1 MNQIL
6 GRKKKHT
13 KRRGVKV
20 IGALAF
26 LFAGLF
32 GNLVVV
38 PAVSP
43 ATGAQI
49 ADVIRSVAGPQ
60 PVAALESVSF
70 RIQDTFNQ
78 FLSTLNGGQKQISL
92 SQNNGIQPTAKK
104 LRQTTVI
111 ADSAAKSTP
120 VQPVA
125 DAAAKTIPVQP
136 VADAVTALPQIG
148 WQAYGPTVNGT
159 PVMAHTLL
167 SLDPNRPYAGIA
179 LVRIDLTKLKLHMQP
194 GFLEPSHAKDIVNAI
209 PNLGLTPATDQSNLI
224 AGFNGGFKA
233 VNGNYGMMVN
243 GITVLPPVPG
253 IATIAIYRDGHVQI
267 GAWGHV
273 QVGADIIPSADIVA
287 FRQNCPL
294 LIQAGHLNPQVFLDN
309 RAIWGNT
316 IDNKEITWRTGL
328 GITKDGHYLIYAVGN
343 GTTVATL
350 AQALQNAGAYNAM
363 QLDINRHYA
372 HFVTYKSSGKPNP
385 PLRAVQL
392 LDQMESDPTL
402 YLVAHSRDYFYL
414 TSQ

>member
-1 MNQIL
+1 MNQIF

-13 KRRGVKV
+13 KGYGVQV
-20 IGALAF
+20 IAALV

-32 GNLVVV
+32 GALVIV

-43 ATGAQI
+43 AAGAQI
-49 ADVIRSVAGPQ
+49 ADTIRLVAGPQ

-70 RIQDTFNQ
+70 RVQDLFNQ
-78 FLSTLNGGQKQISL
+78 FLSAHNGGQKQISL
-92 SQNNGIQPTAKK
+92 SQNNNIHPADKK

-111 ADSAAKSTP
+111 AGSVVISTPVKPVADSAAKP
-120 VQPVA
+120 
-125 DAAAKTIPVQP
+125 IRVQP
-136 VADAVTALPQIG
+136 VADAVTTLPQIG
-148 WQAYGPTVNGT
+148 WQAYGPTVNGA
-159 PVMAHTLL
+159 PVMAQTLL
-167 SLDPNRPYAGIA
+167 SLDLQRPYAGIA
-179 LVRIDLTKLKLHMQP
+179 LVRIDLSKLKLHMEP
-194 GFLEPSHAKDIVNAI
+194 GFLEPSHTKEIVNAI
-209 PNLGLTPATDQSNLI
+209 PHLGLMPVADQRNLV

-233 VNGNYGMMVN
+233 VNGQYGMMVN
-243 GITVLPPVPG
+243 GITLLQAIPG
-253 IATIAIYRDGHVQI
+253 LAVVAIYRDGHIQI
-267 GAWGHV
+267 GAWG
-273 QVGADIIPSADIVA
+273 QDIIPSADIVA

-294 LIQAGHLNPQVFLDN
+294 LIQAGHLNPQVFLAN

-328 GITKDGHYLIYAVGN
+328 SITQDGRYLIYAVGN
-343 GTTVATL
+343 GTTVQTL
-350 AQALQNAGAYNAM
+350 AQALQDAGAYNAM

-414 TSQ
+414 TSK

>member
-1 MNQIL
+1 MNQIF

-13 KRRGVKV
+13 KGYGVQV
-20 IGALAF
+20 IAALV

-32 GNLVVV
+32 GALVIV

-49 ADVIRSVAGPQ
+49 ADTIRLVAGPQ

-70 RIQDTFNQ
+70 RVQDLFNQ
-78 FLSTLNGGQKQISL
+78 FLSAHNGGQKQISL
-92 SQNNGIQPTAKK
+92 SQNNNIHPADKK

-111 ADSAAKSTP
+111 ADLAVISTPVKPVADSAAKP
-120 VQPVA
+120 IRVQPV
-125 DAAAKTIPVQP
+125 T
-136 VADAVTALPQIG
+136 DAVTTLPQIG
-148 WQAYGPTVNGT
+148 WQAYGPTVNGA
-159 PVMAHTLL
+159 PVMAQTLL
-167 SLDPNRPYAGIA
+167 SLDPQRPYAGIA
-179 LVRIDLTKLKLHMQP
+179 LVRIDLSKLKLHMEP
-194 GFLEPSHAKDIVNAI
+194 GFLEPSHTKEIVNAI
-209 PNLGLTPATDQSNLI
+209 PHLGLIPAADQSNLI

-233 VNGNYGMMVN
+233 INGQYGMMVN
-243 GITVLPPVPG
+243 GVTLLPPLPG
-253 IATIAIYRDGHVQI
+253 IATLAIYRDGHVQI

-273 QVGADIIPSADIVA
+273 QVGADIIPSADIIA

-316 IDNKEITWRTGL
+316 INNKEITWRTGL